1 MPGGMNRVCELIT
14 FSYLSDDS
22 SGGAVP
28 SGTVLYPRLSARI
41 EQNMPTQVL
50 LEQGLTVP
58 TTYQVML
65 FPGNIEVKHN
75 DQIRFVAPVNGDWF
89 YDKKFRVIGLTRSS
103 SHPANDRNLVK
114 VIVKRWEESHA
125 ESYQ

>member
-1 MPGGMNRVCELIT
+1 MNRVCELIT
-14 FSYLSDDS
+14 FAYPQDDS

-41 EQNMPTQVL
+41 EANMPTQAL
-50 LEQGLTVP
+50 IEQGVEVP

-65 FPGNIEVKHN
+65 FPGNITVKHN
-75 DQIRFVAPVNGDWF
+75 DQIRFVAPVNDWF

-103 SHPANDRNLVK
+103 SHPSNDRNLVK
-114 VIVKRWEESHA
+114 VIVKRWEEGHA
-125 ESYQ
+125 NDLQ